1 VVPSATSAIG
11 LLLFSMKSLV
21 INLLIDY
28 ETDAIIQ
35 ESLRKEV
42 AKDIS
47 VLTIAHRLHTV
58 MDSDKIVSFSDVTSY
73 YLLLIIS

>member
-1 VVPSATSAIG
+1 MTSILAKQR
-11 LLLFSMKSLV
+11 LLKLFL
-21 INLLIDY
+21 DY

-47 VLTIAHRLHTV
+47 VLTVAHRLHTV
-58 MDSDKIVSFSDVTSY
+58 MDSDKIVSNTARKPSSLCIRANV
-73 YLLLIIS
+73 L